1 MDGKSLTAI
10 LKELTDNPKE
20 PYTIIRYVRLS
31 QNIVDSRFEYV
42 SPAAGDIYEQEP
54 EQLVGRYLSEF
65 HTLADYYRGCVFSI
79 ARKLRRKNIP
89 DDYIGRILTAEG
101 HIQPVYKKIT
111 QLIGA
116 SGDTYWITRLERVR
130 ETDPPPEP
138 DVDKLAITPEAFQAW
153 AGLGPV
159 AYVEKLL
166 RENPTFFATQSTLG
180 QTPNVQCWQA
190 FPLLSR
196 NSNVAII
203 AQKGGASSRVINS
216 VLSDRAAETLE
227 ELHRLSNNNVHLV
240 WVRDGEEPRQV
251 AIQEVI
257 EQLQQAMSQGQRFCV
272 RCLKTSRVYA
282 VDPDRCSICRQPW
295 YKPYERRPW
304 KRRR

>member
-1 MDGKSLTAI
+1 MDGKFLASI

-31 QNIVDSRFEYV
+31 QHIVDSRFEYV

-54 EQLVGRYLSEF
+54 EQIVGRYLSEF
-65 HTLADYYRGCVFSI
+65 HTLEDYYRGCVFSI
-79 ARKLRRKNIP
+79 ARKLKRQDIP

-101 HIQPVYKKIT
+101 HVQPVYKKIT
-111 QLIGA
+111 QLLGA

-138 DVDKLAITPEAFQAW
+138 DIDKLAITPEAFQAW

-166 RENPTFFATQSTLG
+166 HENPTFFEAQSAHAQAPKWRYPQVFPPL
-180 QTPNVQCWQA
+180 PN
-190 FPLLSR
+190 

-203 AQKGGASSRVINS
+203 AKKKVSSS
-216 VLSDRAAETLE
+216 LKTQSTLSDRSAETLE
-227 ELHRLSNNNVHLV
+227 ELHRMSNSNVALI
-240 WVRDGEEPRQV
+240 WVRDREAPRQV

-257 EQLQQAMSQGQRFCV
+257 EQLQQAMSQGQRLCV

-282 VDPDRCSICRQPW
+282 VDPDRCSVCRQPW

>member
-1 MDGKSLTAI
+1 MDGKSWTSI
-10 LKELTDNPKE
+10 LRELTDNPKE
-20 PYTIIRYVRLS
+20 PYTIVRYVRLS
-31 QNIVDSRFEYV
+31 QHIVDSRFEYV

-54 EQLVGRYLSEF
+54 EQLIGRYLSEF

-79 ARKLRRKNIP
+79 ARKLKRKDIP

-101 HIQPVYKKIT
+101 HIQPVHKRIT

-116 SGDTYWITRLERVR
+116 NGDTYWITRLERVR

-159 AYVEKLL
+159 AYVERLL
-166 RENPTFFATQSTLG
+166 HESPNFFAAQSAHG
-180 QTPNVQCWQA
+180 QAPRLKRPRA
-190 FPLLSR
+190 LSLCPP

-203 AQKGGASSRVINS
+203 AKKRPPSSLRTRA
-216 VLSDRAAETLE
+216 VLSDRTSETLE
-227 ELHRLSNNNVHLV
+227 ELHRMANNNVELI
-240 WVRDGEEPRQV
+240 WVRDQEEPRQI

-282 VDPDRCSICRQPW
+282 VDPDRCSVCWQPW
-295 YKPYERRPW
+295 HKPYARRPW
-304 KRRR
+304 KRRG

>member
-1 MDGKSLTAI
+1 MHGKSLTSI

-31 QNIVDSRFEYV
+31 QSIVDSRFEYV
-42 SPAAGDIYEQEP
+42 SPTAGDIYEQEP
-54 EQLVGRYLSEF
+54 EQLIGRYLSEF

-79 ARKLRRKNIP
+79 ARKLKRKDIP

-101 HIQPVYKKIT
+101 NIQPVYKKIT

-116 SGDTYWITRLERVR
+116 GGDTYWITRLERVR

-166 RENPTFFATQSTLG
+166 QASPTFFAIQTAFG
-180 QTPNVQCWQA
+180 QMSNLKRPQV
-190 FPLLSR
+190 LSPPPD
-196 NSNVAII
+196 NNNVAII
-203 AQKGGASSRVINS
+203 AKKRTTSSLITNS
-216 VLSDRAAETLE
+216 ALSDRAAETLE
-227 ELHRLSNNNVHLV
+227 ELHRMSNNNVHLI
-240 WVRDGEEPRQV
+240 WVRDGEEPRQI

-257 EQLQQAMSQGQRFCV
+257 EQLQQAMSQGQRFCI
-272 RCLKTSRVYA
+272 RCLKTTRVYA
-282 VDPDRCSICRQPW
+282 VDPDRCSVCRQPW